1 MRAPSMWAATGPARI
16 RARTRLVLIL
26 PPIPLRCATRRAAAK
41 DLRAARCRPPGGWWE
56 RRVFTSS
63 QRLYPPARNV
73 PNRAAT
79 VRERLHLPNRQ
90 EAVHVYRMWHSA
102 GEIGRASCRERV
114 EISGVAG

>member
-41 DLRAARCRPPGGWWE
+41 DLRAARCRPPGGWWG

-63 QRLYPPARNV
+63 QRLYSPDRNV
-73 PNRAAT
+73 TNRAAT

-90 EAVHVYRMWHSA
+90 EAVHVYRSEEHTS
-102 GEIGRASCRERV
+102 ELQSPCNL
-114 EISGVAG
+114 